1 MIEEFMGI
9 EKPFFNI
16 FFFPK
21 KNLKT
26 TSCVTNIAT
35 NPNIGLIL
43 YQIFKEFFFKI
54 YLLYINNLSVCLFL
68 LAIIG
73 RLLDCLE
80 TKIFK
85 IMATL
90 GVNID
95 HIANVRQARK
105 TVEPDPVQF
114 AFLAELGGADSIT
127 VHLREDRRHIQDR
140 DVFLLKETIK
150 TKLNLEM
157 AATKEMLEIAKKTLP
172 DYVTLVPEKR
182 EEVTTEGGL
191 DLKSN
196 VQYLKNFVG
205 NLKDSNIEVSA
216 FIDPLGEQIN
226 YSKEIGFDFIEL
238 HTGKY
243 AELSGSEQY
252 KELQRI
258 IESTHLAND
267 LGLVV
272 NAGHGLN
279 YNNVEKIASINNMNE
294 LNIGH
299 SIVARALAIGLEN
312 SVREMKSLI
321 TSNLIAK

>member
-1 MIEEFMGI
+1 M
-9 EKPFFNI
+9 
-16 FFFPK
+16 
-21 KNLKT
+21 
-26 TSCVTNIAT
+26 TS
-35 NPNIGLIL
+35 
-43 YQIFKEFFFKI
+43 
-54 YLLYINNLSVCLFL
+54 
-68 LAIIG
+68 
-73 RLLDCLE
+73 
-80 TKIFK
+80 
-85 IMATL
+85 L

-157 AATKEMLEIAKKTLP
+157 AATDEMLAIAKKTLP

-191 DLKSN
+191 DVKSN
-196 VQYLKNFVG
+196 VQYLKNFVES
-205 NLKDSNIEVSA
+205 LKESNIEVSA
-216 FIDPLGEQIN
+216 FIDPASKQIN
-226 YSKEIGFDFIEL
+226 YSKEIGFSFIEL

-243 AELSGSEQY
+243 AELRGYDQY
-252 KELQRI
+252 KELQKI
-258 IESTHLAND
+258 VESTHQAAD

-279 YNNVEKIASINNMNE
+279 FNNVKKIASINNINE

-299 SIVARALAIGLEN
+299 SIVARALAVGLEK
-312 SVREMKSLI
+312 SVREMKTLI
-321 TSNLIAK
+321 KSN

>member
-1 MIEEFMGI
+1 
-9 EKPFFNI
+9 
-16 FFFPK
+16 
-21 KNLKT
+21 
-26 TSCVTNIAT
+26 
-35 NPNIGLIL
+35 
-43 YQIFKEFFFKI
+43 
-54 YLLYINNLSVCLFL
+54 
-68 LAIIG
+68 
-73 RLLDCLE
+73 
-80 TKIFK
+80 
-85 IMATL
+85 MATL

-150 TKLNLEM
+150 TQLNLEM
-157 AATKEMLEIAKKTLP
+157 AATEEMLEIAKKLLP
-172 DYVTLVPEKR
+172 DYITLVPEKR

-191 DLKSN
+191 DVKSN
-196 VQYLKNFVG
+196 MKYLKNFVE
-205 NLKDSNIEVSA
+205 NLKDSSIKVSA
-216 FIDPLGEQIN
+216 FIDPVSEQIN
-226 YSKEIGFDFIEL
+226 YSREIGFDFIEL

-243 AELSGSEQY
+243 AELSGQEQH
-252 KELQRI
+252 Q
-258 IESTHLAND
+258 AND

-279 YNNVEKIASINNMNE
+279 YNNVKKIASINNINE

-299 SIVARALAIGLEN
+299 SIVARALAVGLEK

-321 TSNLIAK
+321 TLN

>member
-1 MIEEFMGI
+1 M
-9 EKPFFNI
+9 
-16 FFFPK
+16 
-21 KNLKT
+21 T
-26 TSCVTNIAT
+26 
-35 NPNIGLIL
+35 
-43 YQIFKEFFFKI
+43 
-54 YLLYINNLSVCLFL
+54 
-68 LAIIG
+68 
-73 RLLDCLE
+73 
-80 TKIFK
+80 
-85 IMATL
+85 TL

-140 DVFLLKETIK
+140 DIFLLRETIK

-157 AATKEMLEIAKKTLP
+157 AATEEMLEIAKKLVP
-172 DYVTLVPEKR
+172 DYITLVPEKR

-191 DLKSN
+191 DVKSN
-196 VQYLKNFVG
+196 VRYLKDFVG
-205 NLKDSNIEVSA
+205 NLKDSNIEISA
-216 FIDPLGEQIN
+216 FIDPLSDQIK

-243 AELSGSEQY
+243 SELRGHDQY

-258 IESTHLAND
+258 IEATHEAND

-279 YNNVEKIASINNMNE
+279 YSNVKKISSINNMNE

-299 SIVARALAIGLEN
+299 SIVARALAVGLEK

-321 TSNLIAK
+321 TSN

>member
-1 MIEEFMGI
+1 
-9 EKPFFNI
+9 
-16 FFFPK
+16 
-21 KNLKT
+21 
-26 TSCVTNIAT
+26 
-35 NPNIGLIL
+35 
-43 YQIFKEFFFKI
+43 
-54 YLLYINNLSVCLFL
+54 
-68 LAIIG
+68 
-73 RLLDCLE
+73 
-80 TKIFK
+80 
-85 IMATL
+85 MATL

-157 AATKEMLEIAKKTLP
+157 AATEEMLDIAKKVLP

-191 DLKSN
+191 DVKSN
-196 VQYLKNFVG
+196 EKYLKNFVEK
-205 NLKDSNIEVSA
+205 LKDSNIEVSA
-216 FIDPLGEQIN
+216 FIDPISSQIN
-226 YSKEIGFDFIEL
+226 YSKEIGFNYVEL

-243 AELSGSEQY
+243 AELKDYDQD

-258 IESTHLAND
+258 IESTFEAND
-267 LGLVV
+267 IGLVV

-279 YNNVEKIASINNMNE
+279 YNNVKKIASINNIKE

-299 SIVARALAIGLEN
+299 SIVARALAVGLEN

-321 TSNLIAK
+321 TSN